1 MALIDD
7 TGNFNFGEG
16 LFGGPAI
23 PVVPVPPVTA
33 MATIIVTPNP
43 QYFLGRTI
51 MIVPGD
57 NLTITFD
64 FSKVFGFSAGQVP
77 ETVVADSFFTSSAYI
92 VKVASSMVG
101 STAIITISNT
111 MTSGKTVRIACYATG
126 SLGSQSAGY
135 AWLVGYDT
143 GLYLNDQS

>member
-1 MALIDD
+1 MASTDN
-7 TGNFNFGEG
+7 TGAFNFGEDF
-16 LFGGPAI
+16 FGGPAI

-33 MATIIVTPNP
+33 MATVVVTPNP
-43 QYFLGRTI
+43 QDFLGRTI

-77 ETVVADSFFTSSAYI
+77 ETVVADSFFTSSTDI
-92 VKVASSMVG
+92 VKVATSMVG
-101 STAIITISNT
+101 QMAILTISNT
-111 MTSGKTVRIACYATG
+111 MTPGETVSLACYATG

-135 AWLVGYDT
+135 AWLTAYDT